1 MSFSLDSQF
10 HQAGFSSSH
19 SMSRFWPL
27 GHYQRIHRGW
37 KVNLGCPLCPRC
49 LPCRSWGSCHR
60 RLSFSILRSPAW
72 SCHCLLSLSSTAP
85 IIHSSTP
92 RIEGSG
98 CLPLELGS
106 RVAVASKENFE
117 ILPYRKPG
125 CDLFVAFHFNRW
137 RNYSCCGQALF
148 FSASSRQPM
157 DPLCPVETP

>member
-1 MSFSLDSQF
+1 MSFSLDSQV

-37 KVNLGCPLCPRC
+37 KVNLGCLLCPRC
-49 LPCRSWGSCHR
+49 LPCHNWGSCHR
-60 RLSFSILRSPAW
+60 HLSFSILRSQGW

-85 IIHSSTP
+85 TTHSSTP
-92 RIEGSG
+92 RIGGSD

-117 ILPYRKPG
+117 ILPYRNPG
-125 CDLFVAFHFNRW
+125 YDLFVAFHFNRW
-137 RNYSCCGQALF
+137 RNCSCCGRALF
-148 FSASSRQPM
+148 FLVSSRQPM
-157 DPLCPVETP
+157 DPPCPAETP